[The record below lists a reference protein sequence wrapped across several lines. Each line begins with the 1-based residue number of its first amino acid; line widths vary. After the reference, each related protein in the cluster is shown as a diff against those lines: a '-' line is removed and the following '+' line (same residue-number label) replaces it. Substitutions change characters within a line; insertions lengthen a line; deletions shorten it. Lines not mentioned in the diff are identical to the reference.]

1 MMIYLGADHR
11 GFKLK
16 ERIKVWLKEWG
27 EKYEDMGNV
36 SYDKDDDYPD
46 YVSKVA
52 EAVSEGRGRG
62 IVICGSGV
70 GVSFVAN
77 KYKGVRSM
85 IGFNKEQVGHGVE
98 WDQVNV
104 LSLAANHFTDEQ
116 AKEMVEVFLKTE
128 FGQEERFLRRSDKI
142 KKIENINFK

>member
-1 MMIYLGADHR
+1 MIYLAADHR

-16 ERIKVWLKEWG
+16 EKIKSWLKEWG

-46 YVSKVA
+46 YASKVA
-52 EAVSEGRGRG
+52 EAVSEGGRRG

-70 GVSFVAN
+70 GVSFVAD
-77 KYKGVRSM
+77 KHKGVRSM
-85 IGFNKEQVGHGVE
+85 IGFSQKQVEHGVE
-98 WDQVNV
+98 HDHVNV
-104 LSLAANHFTDEQ
+104 LSLAANHFSDEQ
-116 AKEMVEVFLKTE
+116 IKGMVEVFLKTK

-142 KKIENINFK
+142 KQLEVKNFK

>member
-1 MMIYLGADHR
+1 MIYLATDHR
-11 GFKLK
+11 GFELK
-16 ERIKVWLKEWG
+16 KKIRTWLKEWG
-27 EKYEDMGNV
+27 EEYEDMGNV

-46 YVSKVA
+46 YASKVA
-52 EAVSEGRGRG
+52 EAVSQGKGRGV
-62 IVICGSGV
+62 VICGSGV

-85 IGFNKEQVGHGVE
+85 VGINQEQVEHGVKH
-98 WDQVNV
+98 DQANV

-116 AKEMVEVFLKTE
+116 MKEMLEMFLKTE
-128 FGQEERFLRRSDKI
+128 FGEEERFLRRSDKI